1 MNSVCSSYVTD
12 DSLQELS
19 EMSDFFLS
27 SVTEHIKT
35 EPADVIDEVGHV
47 IMTSLAPVVGAL
59 SSSGII
65 YLHLVKSIKYK
76 ESKVLQVCLF
86 FIVALPV
93 MQNCISHV
101 TALMY
106 ITRVVQVSHSF
117 FSERYVYA
125 PPQERQFP

>member
-86 FIVALPV
+86 FYSGSSCHAKLHTS
-93 MQNCISHV
+93 CHC
-101 TALMY
+101 AD
-106 ITRVVQVSHSF
+106 
-117 FSERYVYA
+117 VYNA
-125 PPQERQFP
+125 RCPGIA